1 MIICYCTN
9 TLTVLETPENL
20 TQIRTGFDSV
30 IVNWNVV
37 RKNQTSGYE
46 VFYETGNSSRQ
57 SIERVNTS
65 VNILLEGD
73 QNYTVFIVAYGTGP
87 SLPSEPSEAL
97 IITQGKYMLLQ
108 YTSI

>member
-1 MIICYCTN
+1 MVICYCTN

-20 TQIRTGFDSV
+20 TQIQTGFDSV
-30 IVNWNVV
+30 IVNWKFPV
-37 RKNQTSGYE
+37 RMNQPSGYE
-46 VFYETGNSSRQ
+46 VFYETGNNSRQ

-87 SLPSEPSEAL
+87 TIPSEPSEEL
-97 IITQGKYMLLQ
+97 IITQGKYMLL
-108 YTSI
+108 